1 MAADNTPT
9 IKGGLPLFAFRGI
22 KVLVHW
28 TFIILPAWIA
38 FAGMM
43 EGLGW
48 SMILGRIG
56 LVLIVFVCVVLHE
69 FGHALTAQA
78 FGIGTRDITLL
89 PIGGVASLERM
100 PEEPR
105 QEFWI
110 TVAGPSVNLVIAIL
124 SFLVI
129 LALGLDMTVDDLFL
143 GATTWTKVLL
153 FLFSANVMLFLFN
166 LIPAFPMDGGRILRS
181 LLSMRMPRDRATR
194 IAAGVGRMFAVAF
207 VLFGLM
213 WGHIFLALIGVFIF
227 FAAGAESRMVQQ
239 QTALRGVP
247 VRAVM
252 RTRFWAMPHDATV
265 QQAVDELLAGGDHD
279 MLVLE
284 QGRYKGVLTR
294 RDLIQ
299 ALSDQKQS
307 TTLGQLPMKEV
318 PAVGPE
324 SDVNSAYVNLLTGRY
339 PLMPVI
345 SQGKLVGVLEPE
357 NLAEYMMVR
366 DARTAARENH

>member
-1 MAADNTPT
+1 MAADSTPT
-9 IKGGLPLFAFRGI
+9 IRGGLPLFSFKGI

-38 FAGMM
+38 ISGLM
-43 EGLGW
+43 EELSW
-48 SMILGRIG
+48 AAILGRIG

-69 FGHALTAQA
+69 FGHALTAQR
-78 FGIGTRDITLL
+78 FGVGTRDITLL

-110 TVAGPSVNLVIAIL
+110 TVAGPAVNLVIAGIAFLIIL
-124 SFLVI
+124 M
-129 LALGLDMTVDDLFL
+129 LGLDVTVGDLFL

-153 FLFSANVMLFLFN
+153 FLFSANIMLFLFN

-181 LLSMRMPRDRATR
+181 LLSMRMPREKATR
-194 IAAGVGRMFAVAF
+194 IAAGVGRLFAIAF
-207 VLFGLM
+207 VFFGLM
-213 WGHIFLALIGVFIF
+213 HGQFFLALIGVFIF

-252 RTRFWAMPHDATV
+252 RTRFWSMPHDATV

-279 MLVLE
+279 LVVLE
-284 QGRYKGVLTR
+284 NGVYLGVLTR

-299 ALSDQKQS
+299 ALSEQNQAS
-307 TTLGQLPMKEV
+307 ALAQLPMKKI
-318 PAVGPE
+318 PPVGPE

-339 PLMPVI
+339 PLVPVI
-345 SQGKLVGVLEPE
+345 SGAQLVGVLETE
-357 NLAEYMMVR
+357 NLAEYILVR
-366 DARTAARENH
+366 DARTSARTN